1 MFRRM
6 RLKIIRKLLK
16 MLHSQGIH
24 LWSFLIIIG
33 IVTYTLQINGIL
45 QQNGINNSSK
55 NDAITNTL
63 LIQRLTRTG
72 AAKANKDNSKLT
84 NAQLQKYGMA
94 LQEKLTDSRSTE
106 VSDIQSKSFLSTSS
120 THPDCK
126 LQTHIVFLKMHKS
139 ASSTVMNILFR
150 FGEAQNLMFA
160 FPIKRESRWFYPD
173 YFSASYVQGFSP
185 YKKNKFDI
193 MLHHMRFQRS
203 EIEKVMPDDSFYFS
217 ILRNPVHLM
226 ESSFSYFTEAQA
238 FQKAR
243 TLDKF
248 LDQPL
253 QFYNAS
259 DEHSGL
265 VKNLMTFDFGFNHNG
280 NSSAKDAQLNIE
292 AIENMFD
299 LILIAEYFD
308 ESMILLKEA
317 LCWNLD
323 DVVYFRLNSRSNRR
337 RTPLSKNTI
346 EKIKSWNKLDWELYI
361 HFNRTFWE
369 RIDQTIGRERMQQ
382 EVKKLHKRREELA
395 RTCLQGEGMT
405 DPQQIK
411 DLLLAP
417 YQHGRA
423 RILGYNLKPGLDKVT
438 KEQCIRLIIP
448 ELQYSQLLYYK
459 QFSIKK
465 KFRNA

>member
-1 MFRRM
+1 
-6 RLKIIRKLLK
+6 

-45 QQNGINNSSK
+45 QQNGMNNSSK

-72 AAKANKDNSKLT
+72 AAKANKDNSKPA
-84 NAQLQKYGMA
+84 NAQLQKYRMA

-106 VSDIQSKSFLSTSS
+106 VSGTQSKSFLSTSS

-126 LQTHIVFLKMHKS
+126 LQTHIVFLKMHKC

-150 FGEAQNLMFA
+150 FGEARNLTFA
-160 FPIKRESRWFYPD
+160 FPKNRGTHLNYPH
-173 YFSASYVQGFSP
+173 YFNASYVQDFSP
-185 YKKNKFDI
+185 YKKNKFNI
-193 MLHHMRFQRS
+193 MLHHMRFRQS
-203 EIEKVMPDDSFYFS
+203 EIEKVMPNDSFYFS

-226 ESSFSYFTEAQA
+226 ESSFAYFNEAQA
-238 FQKAR
+238 FQKAE

-259 DEHSGL
+259 DRQSGI
-265 VKNLMTFDFGFNHNG
+265 VKNLMTFDFGFNNNG

-308 ESMILLKEA
+308 ESMVLLKEA

-323 DVVYFRLNSRSNRR
+323 DVVYFPLNSRSKQR
-337 RTPLSKNTI
+337 RTPLSNNTI

-361 HFNRTFWE
+361 HFNRTFWA

-395 RTCLQGEGMT
+395 RTCLQGEGMI
-405 DPQQIK
+405 DSQQIK

-423 RILGYNLKPGLDKVT
+423 RILGYNLKPELDKVT
-438 KEQCIRLIIP
+438 RQQCIRLIIP
-448 ELQYSQLLYYK
+448 EVQYGHSLYKK
-459 QFSIKK
+459 QFLIKVK
-465 KFRNA
+465 KI

>member
-1 MFRRM
+1 MCRRM
-6 RLKIIRKLLK
+6 RLKIIRKQLK

-33 IVTYTLQINGIL
+33 IVTYTLQIKGIL
-45 QQNGINNSSK
+45 QQNGINISSK

-72 AAKANKDNSKLT
+72 AAKANKDNSKPA

-94 LQEKLTDSRSTE
+94 LQEKLTDARSAE
-106 VSDIQSKSFLSTSS
+106 VSGTQSKSFLSTSS

-126 LQTHIVFLKMHKS
+126 LQTHIVFLKMHKC

-150 FGEAQNLMFA
+150 FGEAQNLTFA
-160 FPIKRESRWFYPD
+160 FPIQRHTHWFYPH
-173 YFSASYVQGFSP
+173 YFNALFVKGFSP

-193 MLHHMRFQRS
+193 MLQHMRFQRS

-226 ESSFSYFTEAQA
+226 ESSFAYFTEAQA
-238 FQKAR
+238 FQKAK
-243 TLDKF
+243 TLDRF

-259 DEHSGL
+259 DKQSGF
-265 VKNLMTFDFGFNHNG
+265 VKNLMTFDFGFNNNG

-308 ESMILLKEA
+308 ESMVLLKDA

-323 DVVYFRLNSRSNRR
+323 DVVYFPLNSRSKQR
-337 RTPLSKNTI
+337 RTPLSNTTI

-361 HFNRTFWE
+361 HFNRTFWA

-382 EVKKLHKRREELA
+382 EVKKLHKKREELA

-438 KEQCIRLIIP
+438 RQQCIRLIIP
-448 ELQYSQLLYYK
+448 EVQYGHSLYKK
-459 QFSIKK
+459 QFLIKVK
-465 KFRNA
+465 KI